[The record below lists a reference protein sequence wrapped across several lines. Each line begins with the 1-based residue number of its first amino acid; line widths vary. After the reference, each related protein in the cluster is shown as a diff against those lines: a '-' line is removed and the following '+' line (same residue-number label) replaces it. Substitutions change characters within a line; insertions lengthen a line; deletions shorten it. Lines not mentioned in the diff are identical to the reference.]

1 MSETPAPVVP
11 ASSVPGS
18 PVPPPPAAPAD
29 APTPADARTPADHA
43 ALTASTVLSWR
54 PISADDIPVWH
65 PLVAAV
71 AEADD
76 AQERLTAEDLAD
88 ELAPWVDLNRD
99 TALGFDE
106 DGVARAF
113 GFVQIRPGDTTQL
126 RAFCWGAVHPQW
138 RGRAIGRS
146 LLAWQLGRAR
156 ALVAARRA
164 ELGPQ
169 VPGAALLHMEEHL
182 HDAARL
188 AERAGLHR
196 ARWMSIMRRDLSRPI
211 PEAVA
216 PQGLRL
222 VPFSAEL
229 DEPLRLA
236 HNEAFTE
243 HWGFQPHDRQTWQT
257 WSTGHRNF
265 RPDWSFALLDGE
277 EIAAYALSA
286 GYEQDWEAQGY
297 TEGWTSKLGVRAPW
311 RRRGL
316 AKVLLAASLEAF
328 RRDGM
333 QYGGLD
339 VDSEN
344 PTGAVSLYTGM
355 GYEVLRRSV
364 AWQLDL

>member
-1 MSETPAPVVP
+1 VT
-11 ASSVPGS
+11 
-18 PVPPPPAAPAD
+18 
-29 APTPADARTPADHA
+29 
-43 ALTASTVLSWR
+43 
-54 PISADDIPVWH
+54 
-65 PLVAAV
+65 
-71 AEADD
+71 EADD
-76 AQERLTAEDLAD
+76 AQERLTAEDLGD
-88 ELAPWVDLNRD
+88 ELAPWVDLDRD
-99 TALGFDE
+99 TALGVDAG
-106 DGVARAF
+106 GVARAF
-113 GFVQIRPGDTTQL
+113 GTVQIRPGDTTDL
-126 RAFCWGAVHPQW
+126 RAFCWGGVHPQW
-138 RGRAIGRS
+138 RGRGIGRS
-146 LLAWQLGRAR
+146 LLGWQLERAR

-164 ELGPQ
+164 ELGTA
-169 VPGAALLHMEEHL
+169 VSGGALLNLEEHL
-182 HDAARL
+182 HPAARL
-188 AERAGLHR
+188 AERAGMHR
-196 ARWMSIMRRDLSRPI
+196 ARWMSIMRRDLSLPV
-211 PEAVA
+211 PELAT
-216 PQGLRL
+216 PPGLRL
-222 VPFSAEL
+222 VPYSAEL

-265 RPDWSFALLDGE
+265 APQWSFALLDGD

-286 GYEQDWEAQGY
+286 AYEQDWPAQGY

-311 RRRGL
+311 RRQGL

-364 AWQLDL
+364 AWRLEL